1 MKTTWLLQFSP
12 TYYVFA
18 KEKFAKDKWA
28 AENWERWKIAKR
40 SHDIISPTGQPSFLF
55 AQVKQ
60 VFFCKHKYYLDM
72 APKLS
77 PGKNFMCTQIPSHKH
92 YEYPKG
98 NLRLLLKVK
107 VFLTWTYL
115 KKGLKLDKRMCIL
128 LSSHVQKKIINVIIA
143 GLFEHFFEPV
153 CVAKWKFCTFY
164 SQPRS
169 IYPRYNLLF
178 NQVIHLN

>member
-1 MKTTWLLQFSP
+1 MHS
-12 TYYVFA
+12 
-18 KEKFAKDKWA
+18 
-28 AENWERWKIAKR
+28 
-40 SHDIISPTGQPSFLF
+40 
-55 AQVKQ
+55 
-60 VFFCKHKYYLDM
+60 
-72 APKLS
+72 
-77 PGKNFMCTQIPSHKH
+77 IPSHKH
-92 YEYPKG
+92 YEYPNG

-107 VFLTWTYL
+107 KVFLTSTYL
-115 KKGLKLDKRMCIL
+115 KKGLELDKRMCIL

-178 NQVIHLN
+178 NQVIHLNRAIQTRISLNFCTYYSKRLFQIDFMHRVLYIAQKKRLQKQTRKIFGNIEYK